1 MRAVVVRQYGGP
13 EVLRLA
19 EVPEPEPGQGE
30 VTIGVRFAGVNFT
43 DVRNRIG
50 DGLGVV
56 PFVPGV
62 EVAGTVRL
70 VGEGVTGLSP
80 GQPVA
85 ALTRGHGYAEVVRAA
100 ADLTVALPENLAGR
114 PEAGGMLVTVPLA
127 LMLLRR
133 VARVR

>member
-1 MRAVVVRQYGGP
+1 MRAVVVREYGAP

-19 EVPEPEPGQGE
+19 EVPEPEPGAGE

-62 EVAGTVRL
+62 EVAGTVRE
-70 VGEGVTGLSP
+70 VGDGVSGLSP

-85 ALTRGHGYAEVVRAA
+85 ALTRGHGYAEVVSAA
-100 ADLTVALPENLAGR
+100 ADLTVPLPGTWPGARR
-114 PEAGGMLVTVPLA
+114 P
-127 LMLLRR
+127 
-133 VARVR
+133 VACW